1 MTAASGKTEP
11 DADVIVIGAGI
22 IGISAAVEMQARGQK
37 VMVLDKTSV
46 AAGTSQG
53 NAGAFAFSDATP
65 LASPG
70 IMKKAPKWL
79 LDPLGP
85 LSIPPAYALKIAPWL
100 YRFWRA
106 SRPEKVQNGIR
117 ALVALM
123 QLSKSHLI
131 PFMEMSGTESMLRRH
146 GNLQLFE
153 SRKHF
158 EATFPSWRARAAY
171 GVKFTHLHSAEEIAE
186 HQPGLSPK
194 FVAATFTD
202 DWYGISDPKD
212 YTVRLGEVFAER
224 GGDIRIGE
232 AVRLSTGTEMATVT
246 LADGTKLRARKIVVS
261 AGAWS
266 HFLART
272 LGDHIPLETERGYNT
287 TLPPGA
293 FDLKRQL
300 SFEEHGFVVSP
311 LSSGVRVGGS
321 VELGG
326 LKLPP
331 DFRRA
336 DVLLH
341 KAKEFLPDLK
351 LEGGRR
357 WMGFRP
363 SLPDSLP
370 VIGPSGSS
378 DRVIYAFG
386 HGHLGLTQS
395 AGTAA
400 LVSALV
406 CGDDMPVD
414 MTPYSSG
421 RF

>member
-1 MTAASGKTEP
+1 MTIPAGNS
-11 DADVIVIGAGI
+11 DQIADVIVIGAGI
-22 IGISAAVEMQARGQK
+22 IGITAAIELQARGAR
-37 VMVLDKTSV
+37 VTVLDRKGV
-46 AAGTSQG
+46 AAEASQG

-70 IMKKAPKWL
+70 ILKKAPKWL
-79 LDPLGP
+79 FDPLGP
-85 LSIPPAYALKIAPWL
+85 LSIPLPYALQIAPWMF
-100 YRFWRA
+100 RFWRA
-106 SRPEKVQNGIR
+106 SRPDRVQAGIK

-123 QLSKSHLI
+123 HLSKERLI
-131 PFMEMSGTESMLRRH
+131 PFAERTGTRDMLHQH

-153 SRKHF
+153 NRRNF
-158 EATFPSWRARAAY
+158 EATLASWQARADY
-171 GVKFTHLHSAEEIAE
+171 GVTFTHLHSGEEIAAY
-186 HQPGLSPK
+186 QAGLDK
-194 FVAATFTD
+194 RFIAATFTA
-202 DWYGISDPKD
+202 DWYGIADPREFTERLAAYFETNGGTLRIAEARAIETTSDGASVVLED
-212 YTVRLGEVFAER
+212 GA
-224 GGDIRIGE
+224 RIN
-232 AVRLSTGTEMATVT
+232 A
-246 LADGTKLRARKIVVS
+246 ARVVVA

-287 TLPPGA
+287 TLPVGA

-311 LSSGVRVGGS
+311 LSSGIRVGGS

-326 LKLPP
+326 LKAAPNY
-331 DFRRA
+331 RRA
-336 DVLLH
+336 EILLT
-341 KAKEFLPDLK
+341 KAKVFLPELK
-351 LEGGRR
+351 TGGGRQ

-370 VIGPSGSS
+370 VIDRSSRS

-395 AGTAA
+395 IGTAA
-400 LVSALV
+400 LVSSLV
-406 CGDDMPVD
+406 YGEDTSVD
-414 MTPYSSG
+414 LSPYSPG